1 MLHLSS
7 GVRLEGDEEIVYR
20 QVDLEQASGDGL
32 YVADLV
38 ESTGIPEPRV
48 REVLASL
55 VGQEVLAESGTR
67 DDQLGARYVRSRAV

>member
-38 ESTGIPEPRV
+38 EATGIPEARV
-48 REVLASL
+48 REVVAAL
-55 VGQEVLAESGTR
+55 VDQEALAEGAR
-67 DDQLGARYVRSRAV
+67 DDQLGARYVKGRAG

>member
-7 GVRLEGDEEIVYR
+7 GARLEGDEEIVYR
-20 QVDLEQASGDGL
+20 QVDLEQAGGDGL

-48 REVLASL
+48 REVVAALL
-55 VGQEVLAESGTR
+55 HQEVLAASTQ
-67 DDQLGARYVRSRAV
+67 DDQLGARYVKGRAG